1 MLKTL
6 LRRQLFEINRS
17 FFYDAKKGEARSRGA
32 TATFITLYI
41 LLMTVVMGGMSAGL
55 GILLCRPL
63 FTANMGWLYF
73 TIFGMLGLM
82 LGVFGSVFNTYAGL
96 YLARDNDLLLSMPI
110 PVKYILASRLL
121 GVYLMSLMF
130 SGVITLPG
138 AIVYFAVVPVG
149 AAAITGSLVFI
160 ILVSLISFIL
170 SAVLGWVVAKISV
183 KLKNK
188 SVVTVLISLAIIGI
202 YYFAYFKAN
211 AAIKYLVE
219 HAAAVGGRIKASAYP
234 IYAFGR
240 IGEGDM
246 PALLIFTAAT
256 VALIL
261 AVCLLISRS
270 FIKIATS
277 SGKVSQA
284 VYKEKKAVARPQSSA
299 LLAKEIGRFTSSP
312 TYMLNCGLGIL
323 ILPITA
329 AAAVINADVLKGFAA
344 ALGLHGGGTA
354 VIAAVVLCLIA
365 STIDIS
371 APSLSLEGK
380 SLWIVRSLPVKFS
393 DVLKAKLRMHFVFAV
408 PAVIIGSAA
417 LAIAIDCSVLGKVF
431 IFILPLA
438 FVFLSGCFGLFMNIK
453 KPNFNWTSEIT
464 PIKQSMCVAI
474 TLFGGWGYAAIIGVG
489 CFLMRRYISAE
500 VYLGFATAVTAALG
514 LLTYRSVVG
523 SEAPEN

>member
-17 FFYDAKKGEARSRGA
+17 FFYDAKKSEARSRGA
-32 TATFITLYI
+32 AATYITLYV
-41 LLMTVVMGGMSAGL
+41 LLMTVVMGDMSAGL

-170 SAVLGWVVAKISV
+170 SAALGWVVAKISV

-188 SVVTVLISLAIIGI
+188 SVVTVLISLAFIGI

-219 HAAAVGGRIKASAYP
+219 HAAAVGGRIKSSAYP

-256 VALIL
+256 VALLL

-277 SGKVSQA
+277 SGRVSQA
-284 VYKEKKAVARPQSSA
+284 VYKEKKAVARPQRSA

-323 ILPITA
+323 LLPIA
-329 AAAVINADVLKGFAA
+329 AIAALINSATINDIAA
-344 ALGLHGGGTA
+344 ALNIGGGAA
-354 VIAAVVLCLIA
+354 VIAAAVLCMIA

-380 SLWIVRSLPVKFS
+380 SLWIVRSLPVKFG
-393 DVLKAKLRMHFVFAV
+393 DILKAKLRMHFVFAV

-417 LAIAIDCSVLGKVF
+417 LAIAIDCSVLGKLF

-438 FVFLSGCFGLFMNIK
+438 FAFLSGCFGLFMNIK

-464 PIKQSMCVAI
+464 PIKQSMCVTVA
-474 TLFGGWGYAAIIGVG
+474 LFGGWGYSAIMGVG
-489 CFLMRRYISAE
+489 YFLVRRYISAE
-500 VYLGFATAVTAALG
+500 VYLGIATVITAALG
-514 LLTYRSVVG
+514 ILIYRNIVKSD
-523 SEAPEN
+523 APEI